1 MTAMA
6 GGVPR
11 LVPWA
16 GPALFA
22 YGFRPFF
29 LAAATWACAAL
40 LLWLA
45 SLAHGLPLPSA
56 MAPMAWHA
64 HEMLFGFA
72 MASVGGF
79 MLTAIPNWTGR
90 LPLSGWPLAA
100 LVGLWLVGRLA
111 TLTSAWT
118 GAVPGAVLDL
128 AFPAALLAVVLREV
142 AAGRNWRN
150 LPVCAG
156 AAVLLTANL
165 LTHLEPLGL
174 ADTTGLGQR
183 LGIGTLAMLVGLIG
197 GRIVPSFTTNALRRE
212 GGTRLP
218 ATFGPFDKV
227 VLAASLVA
235 IVVWVAVPEQAVTGI
250 LLVLAGLG
258 HGVRLARW
266 HPLATRGEP
275 LLWVLHL
282 GYAWLALGLVLLG
295 ADALRGTYGQHLHA
309 LTAGCFATMILAV
322 MTRATLGHTGR
333 ELTANRATMVAYLL
347 VSLGALARVA
357 AHAFPAVYLPMV
369 TTAGL
374 AWLMGFVLFLAIYGP
389 MLLRPRPDGRPG

>member
-6 GGVPR
+6 GGIPR
-11 LVPWA
+11 LVPWS

-29 LAAATWACAAL
+29 LAAAAWACTAL

-56 MAPMAWHA
+56 MAPLAWHA

-72 MASVGGF
+72 MAAVAGF

-90 LPLSGWPLAA
+90 LPLSGRPLAA
-100 LVGLWLVGRLA
+100 LAGLWLVGRLA
-111 TLTSAWT
+111 TVTSAWI

-128 AFPAALLAVVLREV
+128 AFPLALLAVVLREV
-142 AAGRNWRN
+142 AVGRNWRN

-156 AAVLLTANL
+156 AALLLVANL
-165 LTHLEPLGL
+165 LTQLEPLGL
-174 ADTTGLGQR
+174 ADATGLGQR
-183 LGIGTLAMLVGLIG
+183 LAIGTLAMLVALIG
-197 GRIVPSFTTNALRRE
+197 GRIIPSFTTNALRRQGE
-212 GGTRLP
+212 ARLP
-218 ATFGPFDKV
+218 APFGRLDKA

-235 IVVWVAVPEQAVTGI
+235 ILAWVATPERAATGI

-258 HGVRLARW
+258 HGLRLARW
-266 HPLATRGEP
+266 RPLTTRGEP
-275 LLWVLHL
+275 LLWVLLL

-295 ADALRGTYGQHLHA
+295 ADALRGTFGQHLHA
-309 LTAGCFATMILAV
+309 LTAGCFPTMILAV
-322 MTRATLGHTGR
+322 MSRATLGHTGR
-333 ELTANRATMVAYLL
+333 ELKADRATTAAYLL

-369 TTAGL
+369 SAAGL
-374 AWLMGFVLFLAIYGP
+374 AWLLGFVLFLAVYGP